1 MLLTDLRPAALDRL
15 DRFPSAQ
22 RDRIHA
28 ALAFAKTHHGAQTR
42 IEGGPY
48 YTHLVAVAQLLIDEL
63 AGDADTVIAG
73 LLHDTVEDTP
83 VTLADIEERFGAPVR
98 FLVDALTE
106 VGKGEGE
113 TPIPD
118 KMERVRL
125 TWEKV
130 DRYALKDPRVYRI
143 KIADRWH
150 NLLTSASLRRGTQL
164 RWIKEVRD
172 RCIPLVHRLG
182 LVAVED
188 ELRAA
193 VVSALARVGGDDR

>member
-1 MLLTDLRPAALDRL
+1 MLLADLRPIALVRL
-15 DRFPSAQ
+15 DRFSPA
-22 RDRIHA
+22 DRERILA
-28 ALAFAKTHHGAQTR
+28 ALAFAKEHHGTQTR

-48 YTHLVAVAQLLIDEL
+48 YTHLVAVAQLLIDEFT
-63 AGDADTVIAG
+63 ADADTVIAG

-83 VTLADIEERFGAPVR
+83 VTLTDIETDFGASVR

-113 TPIPD
+113 NQISD
-118 KMERVRL
+118 KTERVRL

-130 DRYALKDPRVYRI
+130 DRYAIKDPRVYLI

-172 RCIPLVHRLG
+172 RCVPLARRLG
-182 LVAVED
+182 RTVVAQ
-188 ELRAA
+188 ELQDA
-193 VVSALARVGGDDR
+193 VIKAIARVGGGDR